1 MRLRRTNRTY
11 AYQGNIPKFN
21 RTAGKQVRANK
32 IAAVAVAIALMTACG
47 PAFITILNTARAV
60 VLADAPVL
68 NRLEQ
73 RGLIT
78 HAQNVAIDSFLKA
91 TGNNIDLTRTEW
103 IAAGMDKVKQ
113 IAAVQA
119 SVNREAVATT
129 GLINLPIEAR
139 NIIDDVNAVFAVIGS
154 FYGVNLPASMRPP
167 PGAPMIAKPMSQG
180 EMEKAVRARVEA
192 LKQKLQ

>member
-1 MRLRRTNRTY
+1 MKRFR
-11 AYQGNIPKFN
+11 F
-21 RTAGKQVRANK
+21 TAP
-32 IAAVAVAIALMTACG
+32 ILAAVLFLASCG

-60 VLADAPVL
+60 VFADAPVL

-73 RGLIT
+73 RGVIT
-78 HAQNVAIDSFLKA
+78 HAQNVAIDGFLKA
-91 TGNNIDLTRTEW
+91 TGSNIDLTRTEW
-103 IAAGMDKVKQ
+103 TAAGADKVKQ
-113 IAAVQA
+113 VAAVQA
-119 SVNREAVATT
+119 SVNREAAAAT

-167 PGAPMIAKPMSQG
+167 PGAPMVARPMSQG
-180 EMEKAVRARVEA
+180 EMEKAVKAKIEA